1 MMTLYI
7 VLSSM
12 LIVFNALLLAVVL
25 FFMKDKRDN
34 ASRVGFGIMEA
45 VFVMNIILLIGG
57 LLI

>member
-25 FFMKDKRDN
+25 FFMKDKRDK
-34 ASRVGFGIMEA
+34 ASRIGFGIMEA
-45 VFVMNIILLIGG
+45 VFAMNIVLLIGG
-57 LLI
+57 ILL

>member
-25 FFMKDKRDN
+25 FFMKDKRDK
-34 ASRVGFGIMEA
+34 AARIGFGIMEA
-45 VFVMNIILLIGG
+45 VFAMNIIALIGG
-57 LLI
+57 VI